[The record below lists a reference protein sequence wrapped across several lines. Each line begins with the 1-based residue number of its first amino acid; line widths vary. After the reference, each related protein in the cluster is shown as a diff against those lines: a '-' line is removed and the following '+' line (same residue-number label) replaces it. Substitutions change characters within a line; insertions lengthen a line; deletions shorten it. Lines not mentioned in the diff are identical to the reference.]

1 MPDKI
6 WILNMDDF
14 LFKQKASYVLK
25 KHSLKYIQI
34 LKQNDI
40 AIVSP
45 LVEKDKD
52 FVDYTAKIKRFTN
65 KDWLLSPATQ
75 NENESLIEAIARDK
89 ALLSKIKKLCANNH
103 VMIPLMYSES
113 FADLSQKAGNN
124 LLNNSIAVSKANDK
138 LLFKKICKKFNIT
151 AIQPVIKSDKDGNT
165 KILKFVNFKETYLL
179 RRPFSAGG
187 YGNTKGKLFDLLKK
201 MRNYQKD
208 GEFYIEPFKEIYKTL
223 GTLCMLKDDGIHFA
237 GIDCQIV
244 HKEAW
249 EGCYFPFKKL
259 DKNILAEVKE
269 KTMQLAT
276 YYYEKGVRGQINFDW
291 AIRIKNGKLL
301 VRVLE
306 CNSRY
311 NGFGLCLRLGSSIYD
326 IPKENLHFYLDTNIP
341 LPKRLDTKKAIA
353 LIEKINKQFDF
364 KGGTVLVS
372 SVKDGHA
379 GFCFMAEN
387 EKNVNQLRN
396 AFKKA
401 ISEIPAKTK
410 EAKAKPT
417 KTVKVKVAKSKT
429 KASKVAK
436 TENGNKAAK
445 KAVKKATSS
454 KKKTV
459 KNKTEK

>member
-6 WILNMDDF
+6 WVLNMDDF
-14 LFKQKASYVLK
+14 LFKEKAFYALK

-34 LKQNDI
+34 LKPNDI

-52 FVDYTAKIKRFTN
+52 FIEYTAKIKKFTN
-65 KDWLLSPATQ
+65 KDWLLSPAVHK
-75 NENESLIEAIARDK
+75 ENESLIEAIAKDK
-89 ALLSKIKKLCANNH
+89 TLLSKIKKLCANNY

-113 FADLSQKAGNN
+113 FANLSQKAGNK

-138 LLFKKICKKFNIT
+138 LLFKKLCKKFNIT

-201 MRNYQKD
+201 MRNYQKE

-223 GTLCMLKDDGIHFA
+223 GTLCMLKEDGIHFA

-269 KTMQLAT
+269 KTMQLAN

-291 AIRIKNGKLL
+291 AIRLKNGKLL
-301 VRVLE
+301 VRALE

-311 NGFGLCLRLGSSIYD
+311 NGFGLCLRLASSVYG

-341 LPKRLDTKKAIA
+341 LPKSLNTKKAIS
-353 LIEKINKQFDF
+353 LLNKINRQFKF
-364 KGGTVLVS
+364 KGGAVLVS

-379 GFCFMAEN
+379 GFCFMAED
-387 EKNVNQLRN
+387 EKNVNQLRS
-396 AFKKA
+396 AFKR
-401 ISEIPAKTK
+401 EIADFPAKI
-410 EAKAKPT
+410 KA
-417 KTVKVKVAKSKT
+417 SKT
-429 KASKVAK
+429 KSAETAKRAKTAKLKASKIANKSAK
-436 TENGNKAAK
+436 NY
-445 KAVKKATSS
+445 
-454 KKKTV
+454 
-459 KNKTEK
+459 